1 MSTLPKKF
9 YQRDTVIVA
18 KELLGKK
25 LTRKIGNYEMSGT
38 IIETEAYRHK
48 DDPASHA
55 FRNITDRNK
64 VMFGEVGIAY
74 VYFTYGMHYCFNV
87 VAKKMKTPAGAVLIR
102 GIIPEKGIKKMQ
114 ENRNIENLKN
124 LTNGPAKLTQA
135 LEITKEH
142 YGIDLTKKTELYIEE
157 GLEIKKIKK
166 STRIGIKDGKEMLW
180 NFQIKNYFSIFFS
193 LSSSTSSSEFSSNVQ
208 GANLTIILCQSNF
221 KTKIITPV
229 IAAAKI
235 RNPI

>member
-1 MSTLPKKF
+1 
-9 YQRDTVIVA
+9 VIVA

-64 VMFGEVGIAY
+64 IMFGEVGIAY

-102 GIIPEKGIKKMQ
+102 GIVPEKGIKKMQ

-142 YGIDLTKKTELYIEE
+142 YGIDLTKKTEIYIEE
-157 GLEIKKIKK
+157 GLEVKKIKK
-166 STRIGIKDGKEMLW
+166 STRVGIKNGKEMLW
-180 NFQIKNYFSIFFS
+180 NFQI
-193 LSSSTSSSEFSSNVQ
+193 
-208 GANLTIILCQSNF
+208 
-221 KTKIITPV
+221 
-229 IAAAKI
+229 
-235 RNPI
+235 

>member
-1 MSTLPKKF
+1 MSILPKKF
-9 YQRDTVIVA
+9 YQRDTVVVA

-25 LTRKIGNYEMSGT
+25 LTRKIGNYKISGT
-38 IIETEAYRHK
+38 IIETEAYKHK

-87 VAKKMKTPAGAVLIR
+87 VAKKMKVPAGAVLIR

-114 ENRNIENLKN
+114 ENRNIKNLKN

-135 LEITKEH
+135 LEITKQH
-142 YGIDLTKKTELYIEE
+142 YGIDVTKKLEIYIED
-157 GLEIKKIKK
+157 GLKIKKIKK
-166 STRIGIKDGKEMLW
+166 STRVGIKNGKEMLW
-180 NFQIKNYFSIFFS
+180 NF
-193 LSSSTSSSEFSSNVQ
+193 
-208 GANLTIILCQSNF
+208 
-221 KTKIITPV
+221 KI
-229 IAAAKI
+229 
-235 RNPI
+235 

>member
-1 MSTLPKKF
+1 
-9 YQRDTVIVA
+9 
-18 KELLGKK
+18 
-25 LTRKIGNYEMSGT
+25 MSGT

-102 GIIPEKGIKKMQ
+102 GIVPEKGIKKMQ

-166 STRIGIKDGKEMLW
+166 SPRIGIKDGKEMLW
-180 NFQIKNYFSIFFS
+180 NFQI
-193 LSSSTSSSEFSSNVQ
+193 
-208 GANLTIILCQSNF
+208 
-221 KTKIITPV
+221 
-229 IAAAKI
+229 
-235 RNPI
+235 

>member
-1 MSTLPKKF
+1 
-9 YQRDTVIVA
+9 VIVA

-55 FRNITDRNK
+55 FRNITNRNK

-180 NFQIKNYFSIFFS
+180 NFQI
-193 LSSSTSSSEFSSNVQ
+193 
-208 GANLTIILCQSNF
+208 
-221 KTKIITPV
+221 
-229 IAAAKI
+229 
-235 RNPI
+235 

>member
-1 MSTLPKKF
+1 MNILPKKF

-25 LTRKIGNYEMSGT
+25 LTRKIGNYEISG
-38 IIETEAYRHK
+38 IISETEAYRHK

-55 FRNITDRNK
+55 FRKITDRNK

-102 GIIPEKGIKKMQ
+102 GIVPEKGIKKMQ

-142 YGIDLTKKTELYIEE
+142 YGIDLTKKTEIYIEE
-157 GLEIKKIKK
+157 GLEVNRIKK
-166 STRIGIKDGKEMLW
+166 STRVGIKNGKEMLW
-180 NFQIKNYFSIFFS
+180 NFQI
-193 LSSSTSSSEFSSNVQ
+193 
-208 GANLTIILCQSNF
+208 
-221 KTKIITPV
+221 
-229 IAAAKI
+229 
-235 RNPI
+235 